1 MTFVQLNFLVFLLA
15 VFAVFY
21 ICPVKFRWIVLLI
34 ASLAF
39 YAIAGLEYLP
49 FIFLTSFSVWMA
61 GKRMGQIYEAQE
73 QECSDASL
81 SRKEKKELKEK
92 AKMKCR
98 KVLIA
103 LLILNVGVLCICK
116 FTKFAIEPLNAVL
129 GRFTGFSGLS
139 AAWIIVPLGIS
150 YYTFSSLSYL
160 LDVYW
165 RRVEKEE
172 NYFRFLLYVSYFP
185 HILQGPIARYGRL
198 GERLKAELRFDYQRV
213 TFGIQL
219 IVWGF
224 FKKLV
229 IADRLYMF
237 VSGVYADPTKVN
249 AEILIITALLDVV
262 YLYSDWSGC
271 MDIARGASQIFGVE
285 LDLNFDHPFSSRS
298 LGEFWRKWHMSM
310 GSWFKDY
317 VYFPISTSGTVKK
330 ISRSCKGKLPDQ
342 LTRVLVTLLP
352 VSVTWILT
360 GVWHGTGMTYL
371 CWGIYYAVAMLLS
384 ICFGDDLHKLAQKAG
399 VNTENESWHLLQ
411 TVRTTLIFTGG
422 RLLTGPGELWKTKAV
437 VTGMLTRFEPWKL
450 FDGTLY
456 TYGLDVRNFWL
467 GIICVILLGVIGSLQ
482 IRGSVREWIAK
493 QGIVFRWM
501 IYVAGV
507 MSVVI
512 FGIYGV
518 GFNSAAFVYMGF

>member
-1 MTFVQLNFLVFLLA
+1 VAGPIERTGNLL
-15 VFAVFY
+15 
-21 ICPVKFRWIVLLI
+21 P
-34 ASLAF
+34 
-39 YAIAGLEYLP
+39 
-49 FIFLTSFSVWMA
+49 
-61 GKRMGQIYEAQE
+61 QIDGEH
-73 QECSDASL
+73 
-81 SRKEKKELKEK
+81 
-92 AKMKCR
+92 
-98 KVLIA
+98 
-103 LLILNVGVLCICK
+103 
-116 FTKFAIEPLNAVL
+116 
-129 GRFTGFSGLS
+129 RFT
-139 AAWIIVPLGIS
+139 
-150 YYTFSSLSYL
+150 Y
-160 LDVYW
+160 
-165 RRVEKEE
+165 EK
-172 NYFRFLLYVSYFP
+172 
-185 HILQGPIARYGRL
+185 GAYGMRL
-198 GERLKAELRFDYQRV
+198 MA
-213 TFGIQL
+213 
-219 IVWGF
+219 WGF

-317 VYFPISTSGTVKK
+317 VYFPISTSGTVKM